1 MNRTVDQSREALQ
14 ENLNHMPQ
22 THNESGAG
30 ADMFDLSNFDFEE
43 LIQWETTV
51 CISTAMAPGERANVD
66 QQQA

>member
-1 MNRTVDQSREALQ
+1 
-14 ENLNHMPQ
+14 MPQ

-51 CISTAMAPGERANVD
+51 CISTAMAPDERANVD
-66 QQQA
+66 QQQAQQVDGLGLFRPLEPNLL